1 MITIEFIVEGK
12 VCHKA
17 RLPDTPELRG
27 LLSRKAKVS
36 DQTLTQEEDEDMA
49 YFDADP
55 PASDSSNKR
64 SKTKK
69 RDKRETK
76 TKGIKKARKK
86 TSSEHLS
93 NQTESEH
100 DYGDEVAVAP
110 VAPP

>member
-1 MITIEFIVEGK
+1 MITIEFIVDGK

-36 DQTLTQEEDEDMA
+36 DQTLTQEEEDEDMA
-49 YFDADP
+49 YFDADL

-69 RDKRETK
+69 
-76 TKGIKKARKK
+76 
-86 TSSEHLS
+86 
-93 NQTESEH
+93 
-100 DYGDEVAVAP
+100 
-110 VAPP
+110 